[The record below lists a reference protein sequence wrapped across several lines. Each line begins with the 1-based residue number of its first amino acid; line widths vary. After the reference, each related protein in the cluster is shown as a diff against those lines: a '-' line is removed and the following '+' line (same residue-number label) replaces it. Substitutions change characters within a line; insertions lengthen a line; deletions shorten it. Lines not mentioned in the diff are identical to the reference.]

1 MSIWYLISVFVHIVF
16 AAFWIGGMLF
26 LPLVILPGIRDN
38 PDRIAIL
45 YKTGITFRFYGWIAL
60 LGLLITGLLNI
71 YLRSLPFTWVFFTQ
85 SNYGIVLSYKLLL
98 FLGVLLVS
106 GVHDFFIGR
115 KALDEMQSGDNSQ
128 LRLVA
133 RWSGRISLLLS
144 LVMAF
149 LGLLLSRGGS
159 M

>member
-1 MSIWYLISVFVHIVF
+1 MSIGYLVLVFVHIVF

-26 LPLVILPGIRDN
+26 LPLVVLPGIKNN

-60 LGLLITGLLNI
+60 LGLLTTGLLNI
-71 YLRSLPFTWVFFTQ
+71 YLRGLPFTWVFFSQ
-85 SNYGIVLSYKLLL
+85 SDYGILVSYKLVLFVCILL
-98 FLGVLLVS
+98 IS

-128 LRLVA
+128 LKLVA

-149 LGLLLSRGGS
+149 LGLILSRGGS
-159 M
+159 I